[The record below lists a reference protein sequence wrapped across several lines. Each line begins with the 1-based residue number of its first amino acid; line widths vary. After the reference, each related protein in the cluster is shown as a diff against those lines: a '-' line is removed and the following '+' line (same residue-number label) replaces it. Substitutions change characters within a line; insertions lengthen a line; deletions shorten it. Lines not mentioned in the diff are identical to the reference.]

1 MRTLRRGAVIG
12 RAVGL
17 VGALVAAAGCD
28 APGDVRLGSD
38 GRDAGTVR
46 ADVLITDVAEM
57 DALAADVGAPSPD
70 GGAMPSGDA
79 GMLPPR
85 VCMVSPDCAGA
96 CPPTM
101 GQCVCALT
109 PMGLRCAP
117 TCMMTMD
124 CPPGPQGAALQC
136 RLGVCLP

>member
-1 MRTLRRGAVIG
+1 VIG
-12 RAVGL
+12 RAFGL
-17 VGALVAAAGCD
+17 VAALVAAAGCE
-28 APGDVRLGSD
+28 APGDVTLGSD
-38 GRDAGTVR
+38 ARDAGTVR
-46 ADVLITDVAEM
+46 ADVVSTDVVVA
-57 DALAADVGAPSPD
+57 DVVVADVGAASPD
-70 GGAMPSGDA
+70 VGVMPSADA

-85 VCMVSPDCAGA
+85 VCMVSAECVGA

-136 RLGVCLP
+136 RMGVCLP